1 MPTTPTAPPPG
12 SLLTHSTTAAP
23 TQSGRPSPFLRFAA
37 RTGLSLVV
45 AYVVIDVVL
54 QLLPPHYSPISD
66 AESNLA
72 VGPFGW
78 AMNLNFLA
86 RAAMTFCVLLVVARI
101 GPSTVTRRLGSL
113 LLAGA
118 GLCSAALVFF
128 PTDVNAP
135 GEFGI
140 APTTTVGAVHVA
152 FATVG
157 FLAALAAMI
166 LLTHW
171 MRRVPEM
178 VGVLRSAALMLGVAV
193 VGLVSLAVSIAWIPS
208 VLGLTERICLAGI
221 LGWAFVV
228 CLGARPLDRRRSS
241 RRRESHARAAS

>member
-23 TQSGRPSPFLRFAA
+23 TQSGRPSPFLRFTA

-86 RAAMTFCVLLVVARI
+86 RAAMTFCVLFAVARI

-113 LLAGA
+113 LLAVA

-152 FATVG
+152 FATSG
-157 FLAALAAMI
+157 FLLALAAMALVTI
-166 LLTHW
+166 W
-171 MRRVPEM
+171 MRDAPPLARV
-178 VGVLRSAALMLGVAV
+178 RRAAAVMLGVAV
-193 VGLVSLAVSIAWIPS
+193 AGLVSLAVSIAWVPS
-208 VLGLTERICLAGI
+208 VLGLTERLCLLGI
-221 LGWAFVV
+221 LGWAFML
-228 CLGARPLDRRRSS
+228 CWGAS
-241 RRRESHARAAS
+241 RAR